1 MSSYDVRNAA
11 QIAVDEL
18 LVKYKRRLR
27 DLESTAERYRE
38 DEEVLKLADDEERII
53 ITNDKDFGELYF
65 LQHKA
70 KNGILLLRFANEKT
84 ANKISALNEV
94 IKKFENKLRH
104 SFIVVSEN
112 KIRIRSL
119 P

>member
-38 DEEVLKLADDEERII
+38 DEEVLKQLNLLAGDISVLKTTI
-53 ITNDKDFGELYF
+53 DKVSKKGGL
-65 LQHKA
+65 
-70 KNGILLLRFANEKT
+70 NG
-84 ANKISALNEV
+84 NK
-94 IKKFENKLRH
+94 K
-104 SFIVVSEN
+104 
-112 KIRIRSL
+112 
-119 P
+119 

>member
-38 DEEVLKLADDEERII
+38 DEEVLKQLNLLAGDISVLKTTI
-53 ITNDKDFGELYF
+53 DKVSKKGGL
-65 LQHKA
+65 
-70 KNGILLLRFANEKT
+70 NG
-84 ANKISALNEV
+84 S
-94 IKKFENKLRH
+94 KK
-104 SFIVVSEN
+104 
-112 KIRIRSL
+112 
-119 P
+119 